1 MPVQIKTTF
10 KGDKVIQSGLTRV
23 KTEVGNIPAGIIRP
37 EMEQAADE
45 TGRGYPPELP
55 GQRYVRTGARYAAT
69 RVEAGANNQYSK
81 SYTVVS
87 DPKYAGGRSADPYV
101 LGDARGRGQAAI
113 HRGRWKLLYVAVTEA
128 IGRAVSAAERIV
140 RGTWEGGGL

>member
-10 KGDKVIQSGLTRV
+10 KGDKVIQSGLQRLKSGV
-23 KTEVGNIPAGIIRP
+23 ENIPAGIIRP
-37 EMEQAADE
+37 EMEQAAE
-45 TGRGYPPELP
+45 EARTYPAELP